1 MNDYLNPNGYQQEK
15 FIKENCLSDEKVE
28 SKLKYKIMDIKK
40 EHVKTCS
47 FFAEITQIR

>member
-28 SKLKYKIMDIKK
+28 SNLKSKLW
-40 EHVKTCS
+40 T
-47 FFAEITQIR
+47 